1 MTKEQTVT
9 SDGSQSRDDDFPGIL
24 AAPARRALAGAG
36 YTSLRQLTAVS
47 EQELL
52 RLHGM
57 GPNAIHQL
65 KAALADHGL
74 ALAAE
79 QAPPGVTRD

>member
-9 SDGSQSRDDDFPGIL
+9 SDRSQSRDDELPRTL

-36 YTSLRQLTAVS
+36 YSGLGQLTAVT

-57 GPNAIHQL
+57 GPNAIRQL

-79 QAPPGVTRD
+79 QRPQE

>member
-1 MTKEQTVT
+1 MTKEPTVT
-9 SDGSQSRDDDFPGIL
+9 SDGSQSRDADLPRTL

-36 YTSLRQLTAVS
+36 YTSLDQLTAVT

-57 GPNAIHQL
+57 GPNAIRQL

-79 QAPPGVTRD
+79 QGPQE